1 MQITKKHSKLV
12 HETKHLCYYEIKNT
26 FFLTQNYLKRNKQ
39 NQTVNQQLTKLI
51 YWQTQETS
59 AGLVFGK
66 TNFSA

>member
-1 MQITKKHSKLV
+1 MQITKRHSKLV

-51 YWQTQETS
+51 Y
-59 AGLVFGK
+59 
-66 TNFSA
+66 